1 MTDQDGLEEI
11 VVFFDDGGTD
21 VVSEHK
27 MQDFEA
33 LTAGNEKLEQFA
45 ASVVK
50 AAYGIVSSGLVV
62 RGLVFFLFKVDEDGY
77 VMPGFNLPLQY
88 LANTAGGGPDLGHGP
103 VHFACR
109 GQCPVPWHAINLWE
123 PQGEGEASPAM
134 LVQKMVWRNRLEL
147 KPVGFMDQAS
157 SAMTNGEDGLHE
169 QVDGFHEQELH
180 GGHEQELDNGHP
192 QRALEDRLTETFGE
206 EGKVSLEHFM
216 RQNNDQL
223 LDAKQ
228 RFRDDLH
235 EQQQTYL
242 DQIRGLRDDM
252 QELKVALRHEQD
264 RNRRLQELLRG
275 DV

>member
-11 VVFFDDGGTD
+11 VVFFDEGGTA
-21 VVSEHK
+21 VLSEHRMK
-27 MQDFEA
+27 DFEA
-33 LTAGNEKLEQFA
+33 LTAGDEKLEQFA

-50 AAYGIVSSGLVV
+50 AAYGIISSGLVV

-77 VMPGFNLPLQY
+77 AIPGFNLPLEY

-103 VHFACR
+103 VHLACR

-134 LVQKMVWRNRLEL
+134 LVQKTVWRNRLEL

-157 SAMTNGEDGLHE
+157 SSAVTNGEDGLHE
-169 QVDGFHEQELH
+169 QVDGFHEQEL
-180 GGHEQELDNGHP
+180 DNHHH

-206 EGKVSLEHFM
+206 EGKVSVEHFM
-216 RQNNDQL
+216 RQHNDQL
-223 LDAKQ
+223 LDVKQ